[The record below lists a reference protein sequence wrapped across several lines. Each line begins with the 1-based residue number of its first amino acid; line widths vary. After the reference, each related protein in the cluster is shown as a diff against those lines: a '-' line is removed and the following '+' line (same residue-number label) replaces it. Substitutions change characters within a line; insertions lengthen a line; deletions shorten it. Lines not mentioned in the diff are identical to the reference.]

1 MVACLWGE
9 IMTDGITA
17 GAYKLDADRIE
28 ETLARLRLRIAARF
42 PNASLGNVCASLVAT
57 ARETATSAAALAQP
71 MWWLRALALIVATGW
86 AIGTV
91 YVVREID
98 WAALSQRAD
107 VTSLAQGL
115 DSAVNLLLLAG
126 AAIWFVLSLEERI
139 KRSATLAKL
148 HALRSFA
155 HVIDMHQLTKDPTM
169 ILAGA
174 SSTAASPE
182 RHMTEF
188 ELARYLDFCA
198 EMLALTAKLAALYAG
213 ASSDRTIL
221 QAATEVEDLASDLGR
236 KIWQKIMILSQL
248 NESRTK

>member
-1 MVACLWGE
+1 
-9 IMTDGITA
+9 MTDGITV
-17 GAYKLDADRIE
+17 GAYKLDAVRIE
-28 ETLARLRLRIAARF
+28 ATLARLRLRIVARF
-42 PNASLGNVCASLVAT
+42 PAASLGNVCAALVAT
-57 ARETATSAAALAQP
+57 ARETAISAAQLRRP
-71 MWWLRALALIVATGW
+71 MWWLRGLALLVATAW
-86 AIGTV
+86 AIGTI

-98 WAALSQRAD
+98 WAGLRQKAD

-115 DSAVNLLLLAG
+115 DSSVNLLLLAG
-126 AAIWFVLSLEERI
+126 AAIWFVLTAEERI
-139 KRSATLAKL
+139 KRSGTLAKL

-174 SSTAASPE
+174 TNTSASPE
-182 RHMTEF
+182 RHMSEF

-221 QAATEVEDLASDLGR
+221 QAATEIEDLSSDLGR

-248 NESRTK
+248 NEGRVAKA

>member
-1 MVACLWGE
+1 MDDAF
-9 IMTDGITA
+9 TA
-17 GAYKLDADRIE
+17 GAFRLDAARIE
-28 ETLARLRLRIAARF
+28 ETLARLRLRIVARF
-42 PNASLGNVCASLVAT
+42 PAASLGNVCHALVQT
-57 ARETATSAAALAQP
+57 ARETAEATEKLRRP
-71 MWWLRALALIVATGW
+71 MWWLRTLAALVAAAW
-86 AIGTV
+86 AFGTY
-91 YVVREID
+91 YVIREID
-98 WAALSQRAD
+98 WAALTQRAD

-115 DSAVNLLLLAG
+115 DSSVNLLLLAG
-126 AAIWFVLSLEERI
+126 AAIWFVLTAEERI

-174 SSTAASPE
+174 SVSPASPE
-182 RHMTEF
+182 RHMSEF

-213 ASSDRTIL
+213 ASADRTIL

-248 NESRTK
+248 DERKAKA

>member
-1 MVACLWGE
+1 
-9 IMTDGITA
+9 MTDGITV
-17 GAYKLDADRIE
+17 GAYKLDAVRIE
-28 ETLARLRLRIAARF
+28 ATLARLRLRIVARF
-42 PNASLGNVCASLVAT
+42 PAASLGNVCAALVAT
-57 ARETATSAAALAQP
+57 ARETAISAAQLRRP
-71 MWWLRALALIVATGW
+71 MWWLRGLALLVATAW
-86 AIGTV
+86 AIGTI

-98 WAALSQRAD
+98 WAGLRQKAD

-115 DSAVNLLLLAG
+115 DSSVNLLLLAG
-126 AAIWFVLSLEERI
+126 AAIWFVLTAEERI
-139 KRSATLAKL
+139 KRSGTLAKL
-148 HALRSFA
+148 HALRYYA

-174 SSTAASPE
+174 TNTSASPE
-182 RHMTEF
+182 RHMSEF

-221 QAATEVEDLASDLGR
+221 QAATEIEDLSSDLGR

-248 NESRTK
+248 NEGRVAKA

>member
-1 MVACLWGE
+1 MVAPGDE
-9 IMTDGITA
+9 MMTDRMSA
-17 GAYKLDADRIE
+17 SAYRLDAVRIE

-42 PNASLGNVCASLVAT
+42 PAASLSEVCASLVTT
-57 ARETATSAAALAQP
+57 ARETADSAAALARP
-71 MWWLRALALIVATGW
+71 MWWLRGTAMLVAAAWATG
-86 AIGTV
+86 TF

-98 WAALSQRAD
+98 WLSLSRRAD
-107 VTSLAQGL
+107 VTSLAQSL

-126 AAIWFVLSLEERI
+126 AAIWFVLSIEERI

-169 ILAGA
+169 ILSGA
-174 SSTAASPE
+174 SVSPASPD
-182 RHMTEF
+182 RRMTEF

-213 ASSDRTIL
+213 ASNDRTIL

-248 NESRTK
+248 DERRAK